1 MGIEV
6 FCESKHDDPFANL
19 RFNVGEQA
27 AHVRAR
33 DVGDLFAEFIA
44 PLRYEVLAHAFDH
57 FDAVGIF
64 CELPFRGSEDAF
76 QAH

>member
-33 DVGDLFAEFIA
+33 DVGDLFAAFIA
-44 PLRYEVLAHAFDH
+44 PLRSPLRIERR
-57 FDAVGIF
+57 
-64 CELPFRGSEDAF
+64 PFLFVHGCVR
-76 QAH
+76 